1 MKEKLKFLTKENYTF
16 LIAIPA
22 LASLVLFF
30 YEKILGTI
38 GFILCL
44 VLYFYIKKIDED
56 RTDFFQEYVDEMD
69 YSFDEITKNVVFQM
83 PFPIVILEDG
93 KVIKWHNS
101 NFKGLFEAKNLI
113 GKNINN
119 FIADFSD
126 IDFEENTSR
135 SKKVNIYDK
144 TYEFYYSTIDR
155 DKYDEKLTFIYGIDN
170 SQDERVKKIFKDRR
184 LVVLSMYID
193 NYDDLRQSTKASF
206 RSSLTGEIDRIIMN
220 YFEKYGAIVRK
231 YENDRYMVMVHYTD
245 YQKIYENK
253 FQILDLV
260 REVDRGNSIQPTL
273 SIGVG
278 LAGKNPLD
286 VYEDSRISIDIAL
299 SRGGDQVVIKEG
311 ETYEYLGGKSKATEK
326 TSKVRSRVIS
336 QALKRMIQS
345 SSKVFVMGHNNP
357 DMDAF
362 GSALGIYEVVKKSQ
376 KDCYFLLNEVNKP
389 IENIYNRTVEN
400 LEGFREDVIS
410 EIKALELMDQSS
422 LVIVTDNHRKNS
434 TEAPSLLDKTDQ
446 IVVIDHHRRGNDYI
460 RNATIS
466 YIEPYASSASE
477 LVTEILYYYDESFKA
492 RVPVAEALLAGL
504 TVDTKNFVYQT
515 GVRTFESASILKRW
529 GADSIIIK
537 RMFKDDFEIVK
548 YKSEVIADSI
558 VVNDFIAVGHFNREM
573 DGSTLIA
580 SQAADDLLNIKGVKA
595 SFVLTRSND
604 KIHISGRSLGDISV
618 QLILER
624 IGGGGH
630 LTAAATQLNMSIKEA
645 ELMLKK
651 AIDEYLKEEMTDDE
665 GNSNWRYKKNR

>member
-1 MKEKLKFLTKENYTF
+1 MKDKLRFLTKENYILF
-16 LIAIPA
+16 LA
-22 LASLVLFF
+22 LPLLVSIVLFF
-30 YEKILGTI
+30 YQKIFATI
-38 GFILCL
+38 GLILCI
-44 VLYFYIKKIDED
+44 VLYFYIKKFDENSKNY
-56 RTDFFQEYVDEMD
+56 FQEYVDQLD

-93 KVIKWHNS
+93 KIIKWHNS
-101 NFKGLFEAKNLI
+101 NFKDLFESKNLI

-119 FIADFSD
+119 FISDFSD
-126 IDFEENTSR
+126 ISFEENS
-135 SKKVNIYDK
+135 SKAINVNIYDK
-144 TYEFYYSTIDR
+144 TYEFYYSNVKR
-155 DKYDEKLTFIYGIDN
+155 EKYDENLTFIYGIDN
-170 SQDERVKKIFKDRR
+170 TSDEKVKRIFRERR
-184 LVVLSMYID
+184 LVVLSLYID
-193 NYDDLRQSTKASF
+193 NYDDLRQSTKASD

-220 YFEKYGAIVRK
+220 YFEEYGAIARK
-231 YENDRYMVMVHYTD
+231 YENDRYMVMLHYDD
-245 YQKIYENK
+245 YKKIYDSK
-253 FQILDLV
+253 FKILDLV
-260 REVDRGNSIQPTL
+260 REVDKGNTIQPTL

-278 LAGKNPLD
+278 LAGKKPLD
-286 VYEDSRISIDIAL
+286 VYEDSRVSIDIAL

-311 ETYEYLGGKSKATEK
+311 DNYEYFGGKSKATEK

-336 QALKRMIQS
+336 QALKRMIES

-362 GSALGIYEVVKKSQ
+362 GSALGIYEIVKSTGK
-376 KDCYFLLNEVNKP
+376 KCYFVLNEVNKP
-389 IENIYNRTVEN
+389 IENIYNRTVED
-400 LEGFREDVIS
+400 LDGFKNDIVTET
-410 EIKALELMDQSS
+410 KALELMDQSS
-422 LVIVTDNHRKNS
+422 IVIVTDNHRKNS

-446 IVVIDHHRRGNDYI
+446 IVIIDHHRKGNDYI

-477 LVTEILYYYDESFKA
+477 LVTEILNYFDESFKA

-515 GVRTFESASILKRW
+515 GVRTFEAASILKRW

-548 YKSEVIADSI
+548 YKSEVISDST
-558 VVNDFIAVGHFNREM
+558 VVNNFIAIGHFNREM

-595 SFVLTRSND
+595 SFVLTKSND

-630 LTAAATQLNMSIKEA
+630 LTSAATQLDMGIEEA

-651 AIDEYLKEEMTDDE
+651 AIKEYLEEEKEEYED
-665 GNSNWRYKKNR
+665 NIN